1 MKFVCFR
8 LKRVIQATTTIIHRH
23 KILRYR
29 LESNERA
36 TARGVSF
43 VSTIGPGRTTTCVWR
58 YLYGTTLWP
67 LVYIQRVV
75 QQSLTTLST
84 KSCVYV
90 WWNSTGM
97 TMPQLLFHARPCENN
112 KTIYVAMDEYTT
124 IVQKMQFY
132 FYFKYFLNL
141 A

>member
-1 MKFVCFR
+1 MEFVCFR
-8 LKRVIQATTTIIHRH
+8 LKRVIQTTTTIIYRH

-84 KSCVYV
+84 KSCVCV
-90 WWNSTGM
+90 VE
-97 TMPQLLFHARPCENN
+97 FHRHDNA
-112 KTIYVAMDEYTT
+112 T
-124 IVQKMQFY
+124 IVVSCKTMRKQQDYICGHGRIYYHSPKNAVLFS
-132 FYFKYFLNL
+132 F
-141 A
+141 